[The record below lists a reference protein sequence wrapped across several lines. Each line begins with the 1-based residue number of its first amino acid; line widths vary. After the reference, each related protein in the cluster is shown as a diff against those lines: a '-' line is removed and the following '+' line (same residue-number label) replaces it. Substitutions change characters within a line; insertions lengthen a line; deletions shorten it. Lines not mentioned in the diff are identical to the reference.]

1 MSNNDIRQGNWMQRH
16 LKWFVP
22 TILVSL
28 LLVVF
33 FSSGLNKM
41 TSDLTLAYSD
51 TELYSKALEKVN
63 TNETVKTILG
73 DIEPIDQLAILEGQV
88 NYSEDNTKVKSS
100 IRIIGTKGKA
110 KLDIITNKV
119 ETKWIYKTIVV
130 RIKQPKD
137 QQQTITI
144 LSED

>member
-1 MSNNDIRQGNWMQRH
+1 MQRH

-33 FSSGLNKM
+33 YSSGLNKI

-110 KLDIITNKV
+110 KLDIIANKV

>member
-1 MSNNDIRQGNWMQRH
+1 MNHNNIRQGNWMQRH
-16 LKWFVP
+16 WKWFAP

-51 TELYSKALEKVN
+51 TELYSKALEKIK

-110 KLDIITNKV
+110 KLDIIANKV
-119 ETKWIYKTIVV
+119 ETEWIYKTIVV

-144 LSED
+144 LKTE

>member
-1 MSNNDIRQGNWMQRH
+1 MQRH
-16 LKWFVP
+16 WKWFAP

-51 TELYSKALEKVN
+51 TELYSKALEKIK

-110 KLDIITNKV
+110 KLDIIANKV
-119 ETKWIYKTIVV
+119 ETEWIYKTIVV

-144 LSED
+144 LKTE